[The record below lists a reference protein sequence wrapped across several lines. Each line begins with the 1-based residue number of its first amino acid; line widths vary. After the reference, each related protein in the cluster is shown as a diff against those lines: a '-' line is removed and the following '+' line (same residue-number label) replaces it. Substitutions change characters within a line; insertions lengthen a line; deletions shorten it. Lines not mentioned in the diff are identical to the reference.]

1 MSGRPTKYSKELADK
16 ICERVVEG
24 KSLIKIS
31 KELGFSLSSFFKWV
45 GEEEGFSD
53 KYTRAKVEQADTLI
67 EEILDIADDSQQD
80 TFIDENGQEITRKEV
95 IARSRLRVDT
105 RKWIAGKMRPKK
117 YSDRLDQSIEI
128 TDKSIIDVPKRESRE
143 EWLKKQE

>member
-1 MSGRPTKYSKELADK
+1 MKDKGGRPTKFSQELADK

-31 KELGFSLSSFFKWV
+31 KELNFNIASFFRWLR
-45 GEEEGFSD
+45 EEKDFCD

-67 EEILDIADDSQQD
+67 EEILDIADCTKFDK
-80 TFIDENGQEITRKEV
+80 TIDENGKIITDHEH
-95 IARSRLRVDT
+95 ITRSRLRVDT

-117 YSDRLDQSIEI
+117 YGEKLILDEDSKKLLAP
-128 TDKSIIDVPKRESRE
+128 TII
-143 EWLKKQE
+143 LKNE